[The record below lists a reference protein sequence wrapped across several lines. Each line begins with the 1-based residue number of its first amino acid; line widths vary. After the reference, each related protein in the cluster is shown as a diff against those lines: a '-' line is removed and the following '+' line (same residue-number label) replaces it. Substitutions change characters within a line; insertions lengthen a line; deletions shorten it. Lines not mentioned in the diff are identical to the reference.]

1 MKLALLA
8 LTLLAG
14 SAPVAAQTA
23 DRAGGATAPSS
34 MGRWG
39 EFRDRQEAMR
49 RQDDRRDAGRRS
61 ALSDT
66 PATPFVPQQ
75 QVINAFAQCAWSQ
88 APDRVNAALGT
99 EIDTNAER
107 DALRSIA
114 RMHRCGDRQFTTGR
128 SGEFRGGL
136 AEAAIH
142 SDAARKGRIE
152 ALAPT
157 APVRVAAGTGR
168 AFVARY
174 AQCVAAADP
183 SGSLGLLST
192 SVGSPAESDAI
203 RAIPGAM
210 TGCMPEGAAYRVDVR
225 DVRNHIA
232 DALFRMS
239 GVAGA

>member
-14 SAPVAAQTA
+14 TAPLAAQTV
-23 DRAGGATAPSS
+23 DRAGGTTAPSS

-49 RQDDRRDAGRRS
+49 RQDDRRDVARRS
-61 ALSDT
+61 AL
-66 PATPFVPQQ
+66 AEGEARAFVPQQ
-75 QVINAFAQCAWSQ
+75 QVINAFAQCAWS
-88 APDRVNAALGT
+88 RVPELVNTALAT
-99 EIDTNAER
+99 TIDTNAER
-107 DALRSIA
+107 EALRSVA
-114 RMHRCGDRQFTTGR
+114 RVGGCSDRPFISGR

-136 AEAAIH
+136 AEAVIH
-142 SDAARKGRIE
+142 GDASRRGRLQM
-152 ALAPT
+152 LAPV
-157 APVRVAAGTGR
+157 APVRVVMGTGR

-183 SGSLGLLST
+183 AASLALLST
-192 SVGSPAESDAI
+192 TVGSPAEADAI
-203 RAIPGAM
+203 RAMPGAM

>member
-1 MKLALLA
+1 MKRALLA
-8 LTLLAG
+8 LVLLTG
-14 SAPVAAQTA
+14 SAPLAAQTA
-23 DRAGGATAPSS
+23 DRAGGTTAPSG

-39 EFRDRQEAMR
+39 EFRERQEEMR
-49 RQDDRRDAGRRS
+49 RQDDRRDAARRS
-61 ALSDT
+61 AL
-66 PATPFVPQQ
+66 AEGEAQAFVPQQ
-75 QVINAFAQCAWSQ
+75 QVINAFAQCAWS
-88 APDRVNAALGT
+88 RVPELVNSALAT
-99 EIDTNAER
+99 AMDTTAER
-107 DALRSIA
+107 EALRSVA
-114 RMHRCGDRQFTTGR
+114 RIGGCSDRQFISGR

-142 SDAARKGRIE
+142 GDAARKARIE

-174 AQCVAAADP
+174 AQCIAAADP
-183 SGSLGLLST
+183 VGSLALLST

-203 RAIPGAM
+203 RAMPEAM
-210 TGCMPEGAAYRVDVR
+210 TGCMPEGATYRVDVR